1 VVSVLGWRLGC
12 GVCYN
17 ASLGFVS
24 SELQMHTAKL
34 DVCIVDILFLTID
47 AVGYGITPNT
57 TNELTFSMFLLQN
70 PHQLLITNLCQIL
83 LR

>member
-1 VVSVLGWRLGC
+1 
-12 GVCYN
+12 
-17 ASLGFVS
+17 
-24 SELQMHTAKL
+24 MHTAKL